1 MSDKSKSTTF
11 LLCYFLG
18 ILGVHR
24 FYVRRWKSAVAMLL
38 TLGGLG
44 IWWLIDAVLIMG
56 GKFSDADGMPLRTGS
71 PDPDN
76 PHAGFWVRFAAISV
90 DMIILQLVVI
100 VIAFVGSI
108 ALGLG
113 TIASMDLADPEAVE
127 QAGAASSAL
136 MGLILLISIPLYF
149 GLQTASSHQATVGK
163 RVFEIYV
170 SSNSGAKMNLIRSLW
185 RALCYLLSAL
195 PLSLGF
201 ILAAFTNNKRAL
213 HDYLAGTKVM
223 YVGQD
228 SVAASRQAV
237 LPRAASATSIRS
249 SDAPDAPPGADTGT
263 KIFIALGVLCLAGAA
278 ALALL

>member
-24 FYVRRWKSAVAMLL
+24 FYLRRWKSAIAMLL

-56 GKFSDADGMPLRTGS
+56 GKFNDADGKPLRTGP
-71 PDPDN
+71 PDADN

-90 DMIILQLVVI
+90 DMIIVQLVVM
-100 VIAFVGSI
+100 VLAFVGSI

-113 TIASMDLADPEAVE
+113 TIASVDLADPEAVE

-170 SSNSGAKMNLIRSLW
+170 SSNSGAKINLIRSLW

-213 HDYLAGTKVM
+213 HDYLAGTRVM

-228 SVAASRQAV
+228 SFVASQQAE
-237 LPRAASATSIRS
+237 PAARTMATRS
-249 SDAPDAPPGADTGT
+249 SDAPNAPLGADTFA
-263 KIFIALGVLCLAGAA
+263 KILIALGVLCLVGAA
-278 ALALL
+278 ALAVL